1 MVYTTSSSEE
11 TQKLGQTLAQNYQE
25 GAILALFGPLGSG
38 KTTFV
43 QGLAQGL
50 AITDRLISPTFI
62 LMRQY
67 SIPGNIKGQLF
78 HLDLYRLN
86 NITQIKELGLEEIFS
101 NPNNLVIIEWAEKL
115 EDLQPNNITEIHFKN
130 TGKNSRKIRL
140 IKPRVIKLPL

>member
-11 TQKLGQTLAQNYQE
+11 TQKLGQTLAQNYQK

-50 AITDRLISPTFI
+50 GITDRLISPTFI

-67 SIPGNIKGQLF
+67 SIPGNIKGKLF

-86 NITQIKELGLEEIFS
+86 NTTQIKELGLEEIFS

-115 EDLQPNNITEIHFKN
+115 KDLQPNNTTEIHFKN

-140 IKPRVIKLPL
+140 SKPGE